1 VASKAVIVVLVLLS
15 GGGAFA
21 KPPAGP
27 PPIKVTAS
35 KRIGRLLSPAVLP
48 FDAGKTPTLFWVG
61 ADLCVV
67 QEESPARFMRCY
79 ATSSGRWKE
88 RTAVVLPQADGRALR
103 TWIAPNS
110 SICPTGE
117 VVAFTGPQIP
127 VDSCPIEAHAVLG
140 VVAGP
145 ALLLE
150 QGTKKRAPVVARLDH
165 GKSDV
170 SEIPAASATAG
181 TPGTRVVGD
190 GCCRLVGPDRLRML
204 GDHQKEWSFLGP
216 PPPGQGWREAVASPD
231 QQWIAVQASADGAQA
246 QELWLMKVER
256 R

>member
-1 VASKAVIVVLVLLS
+1 VTSKVVSVVLVLLS
-15 GGGAFA
+15 GSVAFA
-21 KPPAGP
+21 KPTAAP

-48 FDAGKTPTLFWVG
+48 FDAGKAPTLFWVG

-79 ATSSGRWKE
+79 ATSDGRWKE
-88 RTAVVLPQADGRALR
+88 RTALVLPQADGRALR
-103 TWIAPNS
+103 KWIAPNS
-110 SICPTGE
+110 SICPTGA

-127 VDSCPIEAHAVLG
+127 VDSCPIEADAVLG

-145 ALLLE
+145 ALLLD
-150 QGTKKRAPVVARLDH
+150 QRTKKGAPVVARLDH
-165 GKSDV
+165 GKSEV
-170 SEIPAASATAG
+170 SEIPAASAAVG
-181 TPGTRVVGD
+181 SAGTRVVGD

-216 PPPGQGWREAVASPD
+216 PPPGQAWREAVASPD
-231 QQWIAVQASADGAQA
+231 QQWIAVQASAEGNQA